1 METFSFLKVLFEK
14 RLLGVL
20 TMKPFL
26 DFDYNRFL
34 SQFKKFNTV
43 MYIIGFFI
51 STKQNNKNMK
61 LIITWMKQVNITTLM
76 VVVTMV
82 RLNSSLSAFPSS
94 ALIKIA
100 KQNATAPRKINF
112 DEKINLLQFHGFQ
125 KFFCSLKD
133 QKWVILLSLES

>member
-1 METFSFLKVLFEK
+1 
-14 RLLGVL
+14 
-20 TMKPFL
+20 
-26 DFDYNRFL
+26 
-34 SQFKKFNTV
+34 

-100 KQNATAPRKINF
+100 KQNATAPR
-112 DEKINLLQFHGFQ
+112 
-125 KFFCSLKD
+125 SPP
-133 QKWVILLSLES
+133 